1 MSFLPEYALIVKT
14 ADALVSNSPGRIMAI
29 LVDGEQADWELEFT
43 NDGDGSGTNVI
54 ELSGDAT
61 TGSSHIDFTSVG
73 GVYFSTKCYLDLTG
87 TGLTVHIWWD
97 GVVSAA

>member
-1 MSFLPEYALIVKT
+1 
-14 ADALVSNSPGRIMAI
+14 MAI

-43 NDGDGSGTNVI
+43 NDGDGVGTNVI

-61 TGSSHIDFTSVG
+61 SSSELIDFTPVG
-73 GVYFSTKCYLDLTG
+73 GVYFSSKCFLDLTG
-87 TGLTVHIWWD
+87 IGLTVHIWWD